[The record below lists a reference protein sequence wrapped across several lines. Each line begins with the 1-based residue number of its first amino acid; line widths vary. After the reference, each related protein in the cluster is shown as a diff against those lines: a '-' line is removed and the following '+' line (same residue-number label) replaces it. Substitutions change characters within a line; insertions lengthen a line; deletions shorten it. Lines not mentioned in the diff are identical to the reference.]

1 MAISKEFVVNL
12 KGKEY
17 PLFAGVL
24 DAAHKAGLRSLTTDL
39 IQIPSPENGHMA
51 IVKARAEFEDGRV
64 FEDLGDCSPASTSP
78 MLVAA
83 SIRLASTRAKGRVLR
98 DAVNVGQTLLEEL
111 PDLEDEHGHAP
122 PLPVRG
128 NGGSRGQY
136 PAEPAVTA
144 RPSRAA
150 PREPAAG
157 SGPTASRV
165 AESPAPPLTSRP
177 PAPGAGT
184 GGRVDERP
192 AARETGAGSG
202 TGGPAGAPAP
212 ADGAPRVEG
221 GNPSPF
227 EHAGTPVCST
237 ATCGK
242 PLTKGQYEVSLR
254 AYGQPLCPACQ
265 KAAASRA

>member
-24 DAAHKAGLRSLTTDL
+24 DAAHKAGLRSLTTEL
-39 IQIPSPENGHMA
+39 IQIPSAENGHMA

-78 MLVAA
+78 MLAAA

-111 PDLEDEHGHAP
+111 PDLDDEDGHAAGFP
-122 PLPVRG
+122 ARGHG
-128 NGGSRGQY
+128 NGRGQY
-136 PAEPAVTA
+136 P
-144 RPSRAA
+144 S
-150 PREPAAG
+150 EPAATGHG
-157 SGPTASRV
+157 SRVTGRESTIVDRPAGPATTRV
-165 AESPAPPLTSRP
+165 AESPAPPLATRTDAASER
-177 PAPGAGT
+177 ASGRA
-184 GGRVDERP
+184 GRVPAERV
-192 AARETGAGSG
+192 AANEGA
-202 TGGPAGAPAP
+202 AEAPM
-212 ADGAPRVEG
+212 
-221 GNPSPF
+221 
-227 EHAGTPVCST
+227 VCST

-242 PLTKGQYEVSLR
+242 ALTKGQYEVSLR

-265 KAAASRA
+265 KLAASRA